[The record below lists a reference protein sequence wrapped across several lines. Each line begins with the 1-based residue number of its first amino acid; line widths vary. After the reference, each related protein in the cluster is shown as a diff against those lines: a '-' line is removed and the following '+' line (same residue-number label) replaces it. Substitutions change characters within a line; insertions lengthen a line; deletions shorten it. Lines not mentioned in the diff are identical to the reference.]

1 MIVDTKTLNCPQ
13 CGALSFMTW
22 FELAGK
28 SQHGGYKAFG
38 AEQPFW
44 ISGGP
49 CCNKLSI
56 WKFAGIEGDDVAVS
70 LVYPLTALAPMPHPD
85 MPEDIAIDFEE
96 ARQISSQS
104 PRAAAAL
111 LRLCVQ
117 KICNFLLGKPGKIDD
132 QIGQLVADGLPKRVQ
147 QALDAVRVIGNE
159 SVHPG
164 TMDLNDSPE
173 VAQALFRLV
182 NLIVQDCISAPKEAE
197 DVYGL
202 LPAGKREGIER
213 RDAKAKG

>member
-1 MIVDTKTLNCPQ
+1 MIVETKTFNCPH
-13 CGALSFMTW
+13 CSALSFMTW

-28 SQHGGYKAFG
+28 TQHGGYKAFG
-38 AEQPFW
+38 PDHPFW
-44 ISGGP
+44 VVGGP

-56 WKFAGIEGDDVAVS
+56 WKFAGIEGDDVIVS
-70 LVYPLTALAPMPHPD
+70 LVYPLTALAPLPHPD
-85 MPEDIAIDFEE
+85 MPGDIAIDFEE

-117 KICNFLLGKPGKIDD
+117 KICNLLLGKPGKIDD
-132 QIGQLVADGLPKRVQ
+132 QIGQLVAGGLPKKVQ

-164 TMDLNDSPE
+164 TLDLNDSPE